1 MNNTEYTA
9 EELFSDF
16 LKKHKDELREK
27 AEEYKKKKEDDNVHS
42 PGRYRLNI
50 RGQEYEVIDLIKGV
64 LDNSD
69 VDNSIAFNWGNA
81 LKYLLR
87 WTHKNG
93 VEDLKKCRVYLDW
106 MIGIL
111 EDKND

>member
-1 MNNTEYTA
+1 MDKTREICKDILDRLNEGFNKIGKNFN
-9 EELFSDF
+9 EE
-16 LKKHKDELREK
+16 EI
-27 AEEYKKKKEDDNVHS
+27 EDKVHS
-42 PGRYRLNI
+42 PSHYRLLI
-50 RGQEYEVIDLIKGV
+50 KDCEFEVIDLIKGV

-106 MIGIL
+106 MIDTL
-111 EDKND
+111 EEDK